1 MFAEGAV
8 RASAMPPVYLYALL
22 HRRGFLAGRA
32 KKRLPNKK
40 APAISGASLVLHK
53 AVYAFVSTHC
63 CSSTFHACPTSQDS
77 DASLLWLSHP
87 SAKANGAE
95 RTKANNDA
103 VSVFI
108 AFSLCLCE

>member
-1 MFAEGAV
+1 
-8 RASAMPPVYLYALL
+8 MPPPYVYIHG
-22 HRRGFLAGRA
+22 HRHRSGFQKGRA

-63 CSSTFHACPTSQDS
+63 CSSAFHACPTSQDS

-95 RTKANNDA
+95 RTKANSDA

-108 AFSLCLCE
+108 AFSLCL

>member
-22 HRRGFLAGRA
+22 HRSDFLGGRA

-95 RTKANNDA
+95 RTKANSDA
-103 VSVFI
+103 VIVFI
-108 AFSLCLCE
+108 AFSLCL